1 MPARTRLSLDGQ
13 WWFSPTET
21 LDPENNVQVT
31 VPAPWQADERFRNHT
46 GVGWYR
52 REVEIPDS
60 WLFEDRV
67 IILGFGA
74 VDYFAEVW
82 WNDIK
87 VGEHEGGYLPFEID
101 VTSAARAGTNTITVR
116 VEDPLEIFSEI
127 PHGKQSWYGML
138 SGIWQPVWIES
149 RDRDHIQ
156 RVKITPQDDQVL
168 VDIQSS
174 ASTFQEFV
182 AELIGPNGEI
192 VGQAESSTPK
202 FSLRV
207 PDPLRWSPE
216 EPNLYM
222 LKVTLASP
230 RVPAP
235 TRNEENRGLM
245 RAMEPRDEITETFGF
260 RTIETRN
267 GKILLNGR
275 PFYLRGALDQD
286 YYPDLICTP
295 PSQEYIEAQFRKAK
309 EMGLNCLR
317 IHIKVADP
325 RYYAAADKI
334 GVLVW
339 AELPNH
345 SLLSEAAKRRACET
359 LAGMVERDWNH
370 PSIGIWTII
379 NESWG
384 IDLTDPSQR
393 RWLVETYDWLKKL
406 DPTRLVVDNSACWGN
421 AHVKTDIADFHTY
434 QAMPDHADRWHAWMA
449 DYARRPSWL
458 FAYDYGDHD
467 AWRAFLKDPWQAD
480 GLQSAAEVQQTGEEP
495 LLVSEFGNWGL
506 PDVAAL
512 LRANDGNPPWWF
524 DSGLDWASG
533 VVYPHGIE
541 ERFRAYHLDRIF
553 PALTALIKASQ
564 DLQFQALKYEIEQMR
579 RFQAVQGYVITELTD
594 VHWEANGLMDMY
606 RHPKVDPA
614 RLAQINADDVL
625 IPIWEWL
632 VVSSGQ
638 TFRMPVV
645 LSHYSSIEIQRA
657 VLRWELER
665 GQSPVMDE
673 QIHVGTSFPYQVT
686 SLGEVQFVVPEVEAP
701 TRMQLRLSLIQDGK
715 LIASSQQELYV
726 FPSDSPPALQ
736 SLVYAPTLRS
746 VLEAMGCQI
755 TEDLSQANLAVVT
768 TLDDR
773 AREFLLGGG
782 NVLFLAEET
791 QALQTYIPQFALEAR
806 QGTPWQGDWA
816 GGLGWHRFGSI
827 PTGGVVD
834 FAFTGLTPEHVIHG
848 FAPREFANDV
858 FAGLFVGW
866 LHQPIPTIARRR
878 LGRGTLLAS
887 TFRLSKHL
895 ETNVLAKYL
904 LRELLNLLL

>member
-13 WWFSPTET
+13 WWFSPADTF
-21 LDPENNVQVT
+21 DPENSVQIT
-31 VPAPWQADERFRNHT
+31 VPAPWQADERFRDHT

-52 REVEIPDS
+52 REVEIPQS
-60 WLFEDRV
+60 WLLEDRV

-74 VDYFAEVW
+74 VDYSAEVW
-82 WNDIK
+82 WNDVK

-101 VTSAARAGTNTITVR
+101 VTSAARAGSNTITVR
-116 VEDPLEIFSEI
+116 VDDPIEIFPEI

-149 RDRDHIQ
+149 RARTHIQ
-156 RVKITPQDDQVL
+156 RIKVTPHRDSVDLEVILTNPPASHLTIEILDPDGTL
-168 VDIQSS
+168 VRR
-174 ASTFQEFV
+174 E
-182 AELIGPNGEI
+182 EI
-192 VGQAESSTPK
+192 VTPDRHYRC
-202 FSLRV
+202 SDLPIPNPRLWEV
-207 PDPLRWSPE
+207 DS
-216 EPNLYM
+216 PNLY
-222 LKVTLASP
+222 TLRASTTTDELFE
-230 RVPAP
+230 RF
-235 TRNEENRGLM
+235 GL
-245 RAMEPRDEITETFGF
+245 
-260 RTIETRN
+260 RTIEARQ
-267 GKILLNGR
+267 GMIWFNGR

-334 GVLVW
+334 GLLIW

-345 SLLSEAAKRRACET
+345 NLLSESAKRRACET

-384 IDLTDPSQR
+384 VDLTDASQR
-393 RWLVETYDWLKKL
+393 RWLVETYDWLKEL

-421 AHVKTDIADFHTY
+421 AHVKTDIADFHVY
-434 QAMPDHADRWHAWMA
+434 QAMPDHADRWRAWIA

-458 FAYDYGDHD
+458 FAYDYGDHN
-467 AWRAFLKDPWQAD
+467 AWSRFLKDPWKAD
-480 GLQSAAEVQQTGEEP
+480 GLQTAAEVKQTGEEP

-506 PDVAAL
+506 PDVAAML
-512 LRANDGNPPWWF
+512 HANGGSPPWWF

-553 PALTALIKASQ
+553 PSLTALIEASQ
-564 DLQFQALKYEIEQMR
+564 ELQLQALKYEIEQMR
-579 RFQAVQGYVITELTD
+579 CSPAIQGYVITEFTD
-594 VHWEANGLMDMY
+594 VHWEANGLLDMY
-606 RHPKVDPA
+606 RHSKVDPA
-614 RLAQINADDVL
+614 RLAQINTDDVL
-625 IPIWEWL
+625 IPVWDRL
-632 VVSSGQ
+632 VFSSGQ
-638 TFRMPVV
+638 TLRLPVA
-645 LSHYSSIEIQRA
+645 LSHYSSLEIQRA
-657 VLRWELER
+657 VLRWELQ
-665 GQSPVMDE
+665 GDPSKAMDE
-673 QIHVGTSFPYQVT
+673 EIHVGATHPYQVT
-686 SLGEVQFVVPEVEAP
+686 SLGEVHFVVPTVEVP
-701 TRMQLRLSLIQDGK
+701 TRMHLQLSLVQDGA
-715 LIASSQQELYV
+715 LIASNQQELYV
-726 FPSDSPPALQ
+726 FPSDSLPAPQ
-736 SLVYAPTLRS
+736 GPVYAPALRS
-746 VLEAMGCQI
+746 VLDDMGYQI
-755 TEDLSQANLAVVT
+755 AEDFSQANLAVVT
-768 TLDDR
+768 ILDDR

-782 NVLFLAEET
+782 KVLFLAEEA
-791 QALQTYIPQFALEAR
+791 QALQTYIPQFGLEAR

-866 LHQPIPTIARRR
+866 LHRPIPTIARRR
-878 LGRGTLLAS
+878 LGKGTLLAS

-904 LRELLNLLL
+904 LRELLNLL